1 MDAEPRPLSFRK
13 VTKSFGTVRAL
24 KPVSLQVD
32 SGEFV
37 TLLGPSGSGKTTLL
51 NIAAGFLP
59 PDSGAL
65 FIGDINVTELPARKR
80 NIGMV
85 FQSYALFPHLSVV
98 AVLS

>member
-51 NIAAGFLP
+51 NIAAGFP
-59 PDSGAL
+59 PTRLRRPVHRRHQCDRAPR
-65 FIGDINVTELPARKR
+65 TEAEYWYGISELC
-80 NIGMV
+80 
-85 FQSYALFPHLSVV
+85 VV
-98 AVLS
+98 PSPLGV